1 MTCAEF
7 KELVGLY
14 ALGTL
19 DDSDRAECETH
30 LRYDRHDGCVEAL
43 AEQSAAVAALG
54 DDLPPVPPGPHVWK
68 GIEQRIGLSVLPARR
83 KSRAGPIGWA
93 LFAAAAAAAIFFFW
107 DRRRA
112 ETELAE
118 LRAGQKELRDR
129 IDNSQKS
136 LAAVAQQK
144 AECTQR
150 LQAME
155 KDLELRD
162 QAVALLELPGTEL
175 FPVAPTDKATP
186 YLANAILHTG
196 VKKAFIVATGLKPQ
210 PGKGYEA
217 WVVKGKAAHPAG
229 MFTVDAQGRGIVEV
243 KYETMLAEGEKPDA
257 LAVTIEP
264 EGGSKTPTPPIILA
278 GSPRGG

>member
-19 DDSDRAECETH
+19 DAGDRAECEAH
-30 LRYDRHDGCVEAL
+30 LRSTGHDGCIEAL

-54 DDLPPVPPGPHVWK
+54 DELPPIVPGPHVWK
-68 GIEQRIGLSVLPARR
+68 GIEARIGLAVLPQRR
-83 KSRAGPIGWA
+83 SRASPVAWV

-112 ETELAE
+112 ETEAE
-118 LRAGQKELRDR
+118 LRAGQQELRKR
-129 IDNSQKS
+129 IETSQKS
-136 LAAVAQQK
+136 LATVTRDSAA
-144 AECTQR
+144 CIQR
-150 LQAME
+150 LQSME

-175 FPVAPTDKATP
+175 FPVAPTDKTMP
-186 YLANAILHTG
+186 YLANAILHSGT
-196 VKKAFIVATGLKPQ
+196 KRAFIVATGLKPQ

-229 MFTVDAQGRGIVEV
+229 MFKVDAQGRGIVEV
-243 KYETMLAEGEKPDA
+243 SLKMLAEGEKPDA

-264 EGGSKTPTPPIILA
+264 ESGSTTPTPPIILA
-278 GSPRGG
+278 GAPRGG